1 MTENEAQP
9 EPQDDSDL
17 TSLSDEEL
25 HAASGGKASN
35 GDQVVIVE
43 TGKDQAAIF

>member
-1 MTENEAQP
+1 MTENEAQL

-25 HAASGGKASN
+25 QAASGGTGSN
-35 GDQVVIVE
+35 GDKIGILE
-43 TGKDQAAIF
+43 TGTDQAVIF